1 MHTSEIP
8 STNRKS
14 KASSRMHRGSCITRR
29 KASARKARKPNRT
42 SHCQRPHK
50 HAEQLL
56 LSRIQSHAEGDESAK
71 KKTPEFNILKCPYSA
86 ADVWNLRQGKRGGYF
101 HSEGLPN
108 GNGAPFSEAAATLVP
123 EAMSISK
130 LQQAYYFQ
138 ENVLNRCLNSPK
150 WPAQKTTGD
159 SSTDGLKDEVQNPW

>member
-1 MHTSEIP
+1 MEEQFGTRCWKLGRRSRVPPTRSIDLIVPRQGLAGNHHLFSVALLHTSEIP

-29 KASARKARKPNRT
+29 KASARKARKPNST

-71 KKTPEFNILKCPYSA
+71 RRSSIYLMHYSA
-86 ADVWNLRQGKRGGYF
+86 ADVNLRQGKRGGYF
-101 HSEGLPN
+101 HNESLPN
-108 GNGAPFSEAAATLVP
+108 GNRALFSEAAATLVP
-123 EAMSISK
+123 EAMS
-130 LQQAYYFQ
+130 
-138 ENVLNRCLNSPK
+138 
-150 WPAQKTTGD
+150 
-159 SSTDGLKDEVQNPW
+159 VQN